1 MVFHV
6 FYPALAILVLFIA
19 MCIMIMLRYGPKLCK
34 LRHTAKPPEYDWE
47 DKTYEQ
53 KVSYA
58 WHSEQPTEAA
68 SSSRLSDVWWL
79 YLQLAYVNS

>member
-1 MVFHV
+1 
-6 FYPALAILVLFIA
+6 
-19 MCIMIMLRYGPKLCK
+19 MLRYGPKLCK

-58 WHSEQPTEAA
+58 WRLEQSAGE
-68 SSSRLSDVWWL
+68 SSSRLSDIEIAWSPNHVSFR
-79 YLQLAYVNS
+79 QLAFKTSALSDT

>member
-1 MVFHV
+1 M
-6 FYPALAILVLFIA
+6 L
-19 MCIMIMLRYGPKLCK
+19 MLRYGSKWCK

-58 WHSEQPTEAA
+58 WHKDQPARGST
-68 SSSRLSDVWWL
+68 SRLADIEA
-79 YLQLAYVNS
+79 Q

>member
-1 MVFHV
+1 MVFHI
-6 FYPALAILVLFIA
+6 FYPALAVLA
-19 MCIMIMLRYGPKLCK
+19 LCMAVLIMVMLRYGPKLCK

-58 WHSEQPTEAA
+58 
-68 SSSRLSDVWWL
+68 
-79 YLQLAYVNS
+79 

>member
-6 FYPALAILVLFIA
+6 YYPALAVLVLFIA
-19 MCIMIMLRYGPKLCK
+19 VVIMLLLRFGSRWCK

-58 WHSEQPTEAA
+58 
-68 SSSRLSDVWWL
+68 
-79 YLQLAYVNS
+79 